1 MNKLAPKNNMNHYSA
16 PKINNYL
23 FWLASLILVFIII
36 ANFWTILAYATG
48 GVQQSGNTQ
57 IGGRITSVSPAGC
70 QFPPPAGSG
79 PDAVCVAAGCPPN
92 PMTNGVLIFPF
103 GYSATGF
110 CPLVT
115 MATTLGPISVANV
128 GYILLGLFSGTV
140 IGQPA
145 IPLGTIGM
153 AQQ

>member
-1 MNKLAPKNNMNHYSA
+1 MNCYPTIK
-16 PKINNYL
+16 KINNCL
-23 FWLASLILVFIII
+23 FWLASLVLIFIII
-36 ANFWTILAYATG
+36 SNFYTILAYATG
-48 GVQQSGNTQ
+48 VQPSGNTQ